1 MTKPTVLHLIDCL
14 FIGGGEMQ
22 MADLLR
28 RIDRE
33 KFRPLVG
40 CLRKQGQLVPVL
52 EEAGIVVEEF
62 PVRGKLFY
70 PRSIREIFRLARFM
84 RRERVQIVH
93 TQDLYSHLV
102 GIPAALIARVP
113 VVITNRLDLGHTMKQ
128 WHRRALKMLSFA
140 ITRVMANSEGVR
152 TMLIDE
158 EKIDP
163 AKIELIYNGVNLD
176 QFQIPSKEKGPVPP
190 VRDFRL
196 EPGDRP
202 IVVVANL
209 WPVKGHEI
217 LFEAA
222 VRVTAY
228 YPTAKFVLVGTGA
241 ARRAIL
247 EARAR
252 ELAIDKQILFLGP
265 RQDVPQILPQM
276 EISVLPSLAEGFSN
290 AILESM
296 AAGLPMVATDV
307 GGNREAIVEGE
318 TGFLVPPRDPETLA
332 DRILRLLGDREGGQ
346 RMGKAGRERIE
357 TTFSLQRM
365 VTETER
371 FYERLLEERGAGARG
386 RGPEGQKIEADLSR
400 VKVSP

>member
-1 MTKPTVLHLIDCL
+1 MTKPTILHLIDCL

-22 MADLLR
+22 MVDLLR

-40 CLRKQGQLVPVL
+40 CLRKQGQLLPVL
-52 EEAGIVVEEF
+52 EQAGIPVMEF

-70 PRSIREIFRLARFM
+70 PRSLREILRLARFM
-84 RRERVQIVH
+84 RREGVKIVQ

-102 GIPAALIARVP
+102 GVPAALIAQVP
-113 VVITNRLDLGHTMKQ
+113 VVVTNRLDLGHTMKR
-128 WHRRALKMLSFA
+128 WHRRALKGLSFG

-152 TMLIDE
+152 TMLIE
-158 EKIDP
+158 AEKIDP
-163 AKIELIYNGVNLD
+163 QRIELIYNGVDLD
-176 QFQIPSKEKGPVPP
+176 AFLIPPKEEGRLP
-190 VRDFRL
+190 L

-217 LFEAA
+217 LLEAA
-222 VRVTAY
+222 VRVAAF
-228 YPTAKFVLVGTGA
+228 YPRAKFVLVGTGA

-252 ELAIDKQILFLGP
+252 ALSIEKQVLFLGP
-265 RQDVPQILPQM
+265 RQDVPQLLPQM

-296 AAGLPMVATDV
+296 AAALPMVATDV

-318 TGFLVPPRDPETLA
+318 TGFLVPPSDPEALA
-332 DRILRLLGDREGGQ
+332 DRILRLLGDRALAQ
-346 RMGKAGRERIE
+346 RMGRAGKRRIE

-365 VTETER
+365 VAETER
-371 FYERLLEERGAGARG
+371 FYERLLEARG
-386 RGPEGQKIEADLSR
+386 IGGRRSPGPKVETDLSR

>member
-1 MTKPTVLHLIDCL
+1 MSKPTVLHLIDCL

-52 EEAGIVVEEF
+52 EEAGITVEEF

-70 PRSIREIFRLARFM
+70 PRSIREILRLARFM
-84 RRERVQIVH
+84 RREGVQIVH

-102 GIPAALIARVP
+102 GLPAALIARVP
-113 VVITNRLDLGHTMKQ
+113 VVITNRLDLGHTMKG
-128 WHRRALKMLSFA
+128 WHRRALKMLSFG

-152 TMLIDE
+152 TMLIEE

-176 QFQIPSKEKGPVPP
+176 QFQIPPKEKGPVPP
-190 VRDFRL
+190 VRDLCL

-222 VRVTAY
+222 VRVTAS

-241 ARRAIL
+241 ARRAVL

-252 ELAIDKQILFLGP
+252 ALAIDKQVLFLGP
-265 RQDVPQILPQM
+265 RQDVPSDFAPDGDFGASLFGGGFFERHPRIDGGR
-276 EISVLPSLAEGFSN
+276 PSDG
-290 AILESM
+290 
-296 AAGLPMVATDV
+296 
-307 GGNREAIVEGE
+307 
-318 TGFLVPPRDPETLA
+318 
-332 DRILRLLGDREGGQ
+332 GDRC
-346 RMGKAGRERIE
+346 GRE
-357 TTFSLQRM
+357 S
-365 VTETER
+365 
-371 FYERLLEERGAGARG
+371 RGNY
-386 RGPEGQKIEADLSR
+386 
-400 VKVSP
+400 

>member
-22 MADLLR
+22 MVDLLR
-28 RIDRE
+28 QIDRE

-40 CLRKQGQLVPVL
+40 CLRKQGPLVPVL
-52 EEAGIVVEEF
+52 AEAGIPVEEF

-84 RRERVQIVH
+84 RREKVQIVQ

-113 VVITNRLDLGHTMKQ
+113 VVITNRLDLGHTMKG

-140 ITRVMANSEGVR
+140 MTRVMANSEGVR
-152 TMLIDE
+152 TMLIE
-158 EKIDP
+158 KEKIDP

-176 QFQIPSKEKGPVPP
+176 QFPIPPKEKGPVPP
-190 VRDFRL
+190 ARALRL
-196 EPGDRP
+196 APGDRP

-222 VRVTAY
+222 VRVTAL

-241 ARRAIL
+241 ARRSFL

-252 ELAIDKQILFLGP
+252 ALAIDKQVLFLGP
-265 RQDVPQILPQM
+265 RQDVPHILPRM

-296 AAGLPMVATDV
+296 AAALPMVATDV

-318 TGFLVPPRDPETLA
+318 TGFLVPPRDPEALA
-332 DRILRLLGDREGGQ
+332 NRILRLLDDQALAR
-346 RMGKAGRERIE
+346 RMGHAGRERIE
-357 TTFSLQRM
+357 TTFSLPRM

-371 FYERLLEERGAGARG
+371 FYERLLKERNGRRPAG
-386 RGPEGQKIEADLSR
+386 PKVEADLSG

>member
-1 MTKPTVLHLIDCL
+1 MTRPTVLHLIDCL

-40 CLRKQGQLVPVL
+40 CLRKQGQLVSVL
-52 EEAGIVVEEF
+52 EEAGLPVVEF

-70 PRSIREIFRLARFM
+70 PRSIREILRLARFM
-84 RRERVQIVH
+84 RREGVQIVQ

-102 GIPAALIARVP
+102 GVPAASIARVP
-113 VVITNRLDLGHTMKQ
+113 IVITNRLDLGHTMKR
-128 WHRRALKMLSFA
+128 WHRWALKRLSFG

-152 TMLIDE
+152 TMLTDV

-163 AKIELIYNGVNLD
+163 ERIELIYNGVHLD
-176 QFQIPSKEKGPVPP
+176 LFQIAPKERGPVP
-190 VRDFRL
+190 L
-196 EPGDRP
+196 APGDRP

-222 VRVTAY
+222 VRVTAC
-228 YPTAKFVLVGTGA
+228 YPTAKFVLVGTGT
-241 ARRAIL
+241 ARRAVL

-252 ELAIDKQILFLGP
+252 ALAIDKQILFLGP
-265 RQDVPQILPQM
+265 RQDVPEILSQM

-332 DRILRLLGDREGGQ
+332 DRILRLLGDRTLAR
-346 RMGKAGRERIE
+346 RMGRAGRQRIE
-357 TTFSLQRM
+357 TTFSLERM
-365 VTETER
+365 VSETER
-371 FYERLLEERGAGARG
+371 FYERLLQEE
-386 RGPEGQKIEADLSR
+386 KIR
-400 VKVSP
+400 VQAVQSVQT

>member
-70 PRSIREIFRLARFM
+70 PRSIREILRLARFM

-128 WHRRALKMLSFA
+128 WHRRALKLLSFA

-152 TMLIDE
+152 TMLIEE

-190 VRDFRL
+190 VRDLPL

-209 WPVKGHEI
+209 WPVKGHEF

-252 ELAIDKQILFLGP
+252 ELAIDKQVLFLGP

-332 DRILRLLGDREGGQ
+332 DRILRLLGDRERGQ

-365 VTETER
+365 VTETEH

>member
-22 MADLLR
+22 MVDLLR

-40 CLRKQGQLVPVL
+40 CLRKEGQLVPVL
-52 EEAGIVVEEF
+52 EQAGIPVEEF

-70 PRSIREIFRLARFM
+70 PHSIKEILRLARFM
-84 RRERVQIVH
+84 RRERVQIVQ

-102 GIPAALIARVP
+102 GVPAALLARVP

-128 WHRRALKMLSFA
+128 WHRRALKGLSFG
-140 ITRVMANSEGVR
+140 IGRVMANSEGVR
-152 TMLIDE
+152 TMLLE
-158 EKIDP
+158 VERIDP
-163 AKIELIYNGVNLD
+163 GKIELIYNGVDLD
-176 QFQIPSKEKGPVPP
+176 QFPITPERKGPLPLAP
-190 VRDFRL
+190 
-196 EPGDRP
+196 EDRP

-217 LFEAA
+217 LLEAA
-222 VRVTAY
+222 VRVTAF
-228 YPTAKFVLVGTGA
+228 YPNAKFVLVGTGA

-247 EARAR
+247 EERARALSV
-252 ELAIDKQILFLGP
+252 EKQVLFLGP
-265 RQDVPQILPQM
+265 RQDVPQILRQM

-318 TGFLVPPRDPETLA
+318 TGFLVPPRDADTLA
-332 DRILRLLGDREGGQ
+332 NRILRLLGDRALAQ
-346 RMGKAGRERIE
+346 RMGRAGRERIE
-357 TTFSLQRM
+357 RTFSLQRM
-365 VTETER
+365 VEETER
-371 FYERLLEERGAGARG
+371 FYERLLQERGSGKRSAD
-386 RGPEGQKIEADLSR
+386 PKIKTDLSHA
-400 VKVSP
+400 KVSP

>member
-70 PRSIREIFRLARFM
+70 PRSIREILRLARFM

-128 WHRRALKMLSFA
+128 WHRRALKLLSFA

-152 TMLIDE
+152 TMLIEE

-190 VRDFRL
+190 VRDLRL

-209 WPVKGHEI
+209 WPVKGHEF

-222 VRVTAY
+222 VRVAAY

-252 ELAIDKQILFLGP
+252 ELAIDKQVLFLGP

-332 DRILRLLGDREGGQ
+332 DRILRLLGDRERGQ
-346 RMGKAGRERIE
+346 RMGKAGRQRIE

>member
-22 MADLLR
+22 MTDLLR

-52 EEAGIVVEEF
+52 EEAGIAIEEF

-70 PRSIREIFRLARFM
+70 PRSIREMLRLARFM

-113 VVITNRLDLGHTMKQ
+113 VVITNRLDLGHTMKR
-128 WHRRALKMLSFA
+128 WHRLALRMLSPG

-152 TMLIDE
+152 TMLIEE

-176 QFQIPSKEKGPVPP
+176 QFRIPSKEKGAVPP
-190 VRDFRL
+190 VRDLRL

-222 VRVTAY
+222 VRVIAD

-252 ELAIDKQILFLGP
+252 ELAIDKRILFLGP

-346 RMGKAGRERIE
+346 RMGKAGRQRIE

-365 VTETER
+365 VTETEH
-371 FYERLLEERGAGARG
+371 FYDRLLEERGAGG
-386 RGPEGQKIEADLSR
+386 RGPAEQKIETDLSQL
-400 VKVSP
+400 KVSP

>member
-14 FIGGGEMQ
+14 RIGGGEMQ
-22 MADLLR
+22 MVDLLR

-40 CLRKQGQLVPVL
+40 CLRKEGELVSVL
-52 EEAGIVVEEF
+52 DQAGIPAVEF

-70 PRSIREIFRLARFM
+70 PRSIKEIVRLARFM
-84 RRERVQIVH
+84 RQEGVKILQ

-102 GIPAALIARVP
+102 GIPAAVMARVP
-113 VVITNRLDLGHTMKQ
+113 VVVTNRLDLGHTMKR
-128 WHRRALKMLSFA
+128 WHRRALGALSFG

-152 TMLIDE
+152 RMLIE
-158 EKIDP
+158 VERIDP
-163 AKIELIYNGVNLD
+163 AKIELIYNGVNLE
-176 QFQIPSKEKGPVPP
+176 QFPIPPKEKIPLPLAP
-190 VRDFRL
+190 
-196 EPGDRP
+196 EDRP

-217 LFEAA
+217 LLEAA
-222 VRVTAY
+222 VRVVASD
-228 YPTAKFVLVGTGA
+228 PNAKFILVGTGA
-241 ARRAIL
+241 GRRAIL

-252 ELAIDKQILFLGP
+252 ALSIDRHVLFLGP
-265 RQDVPQILPQM
+265 REDVPQILSQM

-296 AAGLPMVATDV
+296 AASLPMVATDV
-307 GGNREAIVEGE
+307 GGNREAIVEGV
-318 TGFLVPPRDPETLA
+318 TGFLVPPRDPVALA
-332 DRILRLLGDREGGQ
+332 DRILRLLGDRNLAQ
-346 RMGKAGRERIE
+346 RMGRAGRERIE

-365 VTETER
+365 VAETER
-371 FYERLLEERGAGARG
+371 FYERLLDEQGSG
-386 RGPEGQKIEADLSR
+386 RRSTGSKIETDLSQ

>member
-1 MTKPTVLHLIDCL
+1 MRKPTVLHLIDCL

-28 RIDRE
+28 RIDQK

-52 EEAGIVVEEF
+52 EKAGIVVEEF

-70 PRSIREIFRLARFM
+70 PRSMKEILRLARFM
-84 RRERVQIVH
+84 RREGVQIVH

-102 GIPAALIARVP
+102 GVPAALLARVP
-113 VVITNRLDLGHTMKQ
+113 VVITNRLDLGHTMKG
-128 WHRRALKMLSFA
+128 WHRRALKLLSFA
-140 ITRVMANSEGVR
+140 ITRVMANSKGVR
-152 TMLIDE
+152 TMLIEE

-176 QFQIPSKEKGPVPP
+176 QFPHPAKENGPVPP
-190 VRDFRL
+190 VRDLRL
-196 EPGDRP
+196 APGDRP

-222 VRVTAY
+222 VRVTAL

-241 ARRAIL
+241 ARRAVL
-247 EARAR
+247 EERARA
-252 ELAIDKQILFLGP
+252 LAIDKQVLFLGP
-265 RQDVPQILPQM
+265 RQDVPDILPQM

-307 GGNREAIVEGE
+307 GGNREAVIEGE
-318 TGFLVPPRDPETLA
+318 TGFLVPPRDPEALA
-332 DRILRLLGDREGGQ
+332 DRILRLLGDRALAQ
-346 RMGKAGRERIE
+346 RMGQAGRERIE

-365 VTETER
+365 VAETER

-386 RGPEGQKIEADLSR
+386 SENRKIEADLSR
-400 VKVSP
+400 MKVSS

>member
-22 MADLLR
+22 MVDLLR

-52 EEAGIVVEEF
+52 DQAGIPVVEF

-70 PRSIREIFRLARFM
+70 PRSIREILRLARFM
-84 RRERVQIVH
+84 RREKVKIVQ

-102 GIPAALIARVP
+102 AVPAALIARVP
-113 VVITNRLDLGHTMKQ
+113 VVITNRLDLGHTMKR
-128 WHRRALKMLSFA
+128 WHRRALKALSFG

-152 TMLIDE
+152 TMLIE
-158 EKIDP
+158 AEKIDP

-176 QFQIPSKEKGPVPP
+176 QFPSPFREKADLP
-190 VRDFRL
+190 L
-196 EPGDRP
+196 APGDRP

-217 LFEAA
+217 LLEAA
-222 VRVTAY
+222 VRVAAT
-228 YPTAKFVLVGTGA
+228 YPNAKFVLVGTGA
-241 ARRAIL
+241 ARRAVL
-247 EARAR
+247 EERVRALSI
-252 ELAIDKQILFLGP
+252 EKQVVFLGP
-265 RQDVPQILPQM
+265 RQDVPRILPQM

-307 GGNREAIVEGE
+307 GGNREAIIEGE
-318 TGFLVPPRDPETLA
+318 TGFLIPPRDPDALA
-332 DRILRLLGDREGGQ
+332 DRILRLLGDRALAQ
-346 RMGKAGRERIE
+346 RMGRAGRARIE

-365 VTETER
+365 VAETER
-371 FYERLLEERGAGARG
+371 FYERLLEERGNGRRPAG
-386 RGPEGQKIEADLSR
+386 PKIEDLSQ
-400 VKVSP
+400 VKVPS

>member
-40 CLRKQGQLVPVL
+40 CLRKEGELVPVL
-52 EEAGIVVEEF
+52 EEAGIVVEAF

-70 PRSIREIFRLARFM
+70 PRSIREILRLARFM
-84 RRERVQIVH
+84 RRERVQIVQ

-102 GIPAALIARVP
+102 GLPAAWIARVP
-113 VVITNRLDLGHTMKQ
+113 VVITNRLDLGHTMKG
-128 WHRRALKMLSFA
+128 WHRLALKMLSFG

-152 TMLIDE
+152 TMLIQE

-176 QFQIPSKEKGPVPP
+176 QFPMPPKEKSPLP
-190 VRDFRL
+190 L

-222 VRVTAY
+222 VRVTAL
-228 YPTAKFVLVGTGA
+228 YPTAKFVLVGTGG

-252 ELAIDKQILFLGP
+252 ALAIDKQVLFLGP
-265 RQDVPQILPQM
+265 RQDVPRILPQM

-318 TGFLVPPRDPETLA
+318 TGFLVPPRDPEALA
-332 DRILRLLGDREGGQ
+332 DRILRLLGDRALAQ
-346 RMGKAGRERIE
+346 RMGRAGRQRIE

-365 VTETER
+365 VAETER
-371 FYERLLEERGAGARG
+371 FYERLLREKKRSV
-386 RGPEGQKIEADLSR
+386 QDVQNVQS
-400 VKVSP
+400 VQT

>member
-22 MADLLR
+22 MVDLLR

-52 EEAGIVVEEF
+52 DQAGIPVVEF

-70 PRSIREIFRLARFM
+70 PRSIREILRLARFM
-84 RRERVQIVH
+84 RREKVKIVQ

-102 GIPAALIARVP
+102 AVPAALIARVP
-113 VVITNRLDLGHTMKQ
+113 VVITNRLDLGHTMKR
-128 WHRRALKMLSFA
+128 WHRGALKALSFG

-152 TMLIDE
+152 TMLIE
-158 EKIDP
+158 AEKIDP

-176 QFQIPSKEKGPVPP
+176 QFPSPFREKADLP
-190 VRDFRL
+190 L
-196 EPGDRP
+196 APGDRP

-217 LFEAA
+217 LLEAA
-222 VRVTAY
+222 VRVAAT
-228 YPTAKFVLVGTGA
+228 YPNAKFVLVGTGA
-241 ARRAIL
+241 ARRAVL
-247 EARAR
+247 EERVRALSI
-252 ELAIDKQILFLGP
+252 EKQVVFLGP
-265 RQDVPQILPQM
+265 RQDVPRILPQM

-307 GGNREAIVEGE
+307 GGNREAIIEGE
-318 TGFLVPPRDPETLA
+318 TGFLIPPRDPDALA
-332 DRILRLLGDREGGQ
+332 DRILRLLGDRALAQ
-346 RMGKAGRERIE
+346 RMGRAGRARIE

-365 VTETER
+365 VAETER
-371 FYERLLEERGAGARG
+371 FYERLLEERGNGRRPAG
-386 RGPEGQKIEADLSR
+386 PKIEDFSQ
-400 VKVSP
+400 VKVPS